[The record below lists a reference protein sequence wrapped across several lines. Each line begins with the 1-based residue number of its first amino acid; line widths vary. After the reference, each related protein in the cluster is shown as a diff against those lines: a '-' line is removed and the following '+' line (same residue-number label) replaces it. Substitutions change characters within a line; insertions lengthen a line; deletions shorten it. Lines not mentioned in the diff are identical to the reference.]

1 MQKVTAGR
9 SPGRSVDTELETL
22 RLLAMQ
28 RRKASFR
35 LFLKR
40 NAQLQ
45 MQTKA
50 VADEPAARAMVAGS
64 RASSRQARARLA

>member
-1 MQKVTAGR
+1 MQKVSAGR

-28 RRKASFR
+28 RRKASLR

-40 NAQLQ
+40 NAQLPR
-45 MQTKA
+45 A
-50 VADEPAARAMVAGS
+50 AEADEASTRAMAARS
-64 RASSRQARARLA
+64 ASNRRSAQARMG

>member
-1 MQKVTAGR
+1 MQKVSAGR

-28 RRKASFR
+28 RRKVSLR

-40 NAQLQ
+40 NTQLQ
-45 MQTKA
+45 AVDDKA
-50 VADEPAARAMVAGS
+50 ATRAMVADS
-64 RASSRQARARLA
+64 ASKRRSAQVRLG

>member
-1 MQKVTAGR
+1 MQKVSAGR

-28 RRKASFR
+28 RRKASLR

-40 NAQLQ
+40 NVQLQ
-45 MQTKA
+45 TSA
-50 VADEPAARAMVAGS
+50 VADQPAARAMVAGLG
-64 RASSRQARARLA
+64 SSRRSARARFG

>member
-1 MQKVTAGR
+1 MQKVSAGR

-28 RRKASFR
+28 RRKVSLR

-45 MQTKA
+45 TVGEADKA
-50 VADEPAARAMVAGS
+50 ATRAMVAGS
-64 RASSRQARARLA
+64 ASRRRSAQAHSG

>member
-1 MQKVTAGR
+1 MQKVSAGR

-28 RRKASFR
+28 RRKASLR

-40 NAQLQ
+40 DAQTQ
-45 MQTKA
+45 MAADADKA
-50 VADEPAARAMVAGS
+50 AARTMVAGS
-64 RASSRQARARLA
+64 ASNRRSAQVRFG

>member
-1 MQKVTAGR
+1 MQKVSVGR

-28 RRKASFR
+28 RRKASLR

-40 NAQLQ
+40 NAQS
-45 MQTKA
+45 QTTA
-50 VADEPAARAMVAGS
+50 VSDEPVARAIIANSGS
-64 RASSRQARARLA
+64 TRRMARARLG